1 MSDILFKLLN
11 EDTEDGSDSDC
22 LFNRFKNR
30 LFKDYAHGKRF
41 IKKNDLWMP
50 LNEITKELYGAKL
63 DREGFNNIYS
73 GLDQNGKGFITKKQF
88 GAVAKCLIMSLIT
101 YFERK
106 YPIPGREI
114 SLCLEE
120 SDLPV
125 QMEIVD
131 TLSEDEIKKL
141 KNGKKSHQNNQKK
154 AQKGRKN
161 KNKNKNVDDDI
172 LPNSSI
178 SQCDNSEN
186 NDNNNINNNKQ
197 TKKKSSKISKI
208 NNSKDISIN
217 IENKS
222 KQVDDLLI
230 DIDSEDC

>member
-11 EDTEDGSDSDC
+11 EDIEESHDGDC

-30 LFKDYAHGKRF
+30 LFKDYAQGKRF

-131 TLSEDEIKKL
+131 TLSEDEIRKL
-141 KNGKKSHQNNQKK
+141 KNDKKLHHNNHKKSK
-154 AQKGRKN
+154 KN
-161 KNKNKNVDDDI
+161 KNKKKNAS
-172 LPNSSI
+172 NSSNTLSNNTT
-178 SQCDNSEN
+178 SQCDNS
-186 NDNNNINNNKQ
+186 NKD
-197 TKKKSSKISKI
+197 
-208 NNSKDISIN
+208 KDIKNKI
-217 IENKS
+217 IMHKS
-222 KQVDDLLI
+222 KQSNDLLI
-230 DIDSEDC
+230 DIDSEDY

>member
-11 EDTEDGSDSDC
+11 EDNYGGNC

-30 LFKDYAHGKRF
+30 LFKDYAQGNKF
-41 IKKNDLWMP
+41 IKKNDLWLP

-73 GLDQNGKGFITKKQF
+73 ELDINDKGFITKKQF
-88 GAVAKCLIMSLIT
+88 GTVAKCLIMSLIT

-114 SLCLEE
+114 SLCLED

-131 TLSEDEIKKL
+131 T
-141 KNGKKSHQNNQKK
+141 
-154 AQKGRKN
+154 
-161 KNKNKNVDDDI
+161 
-172 LPNSSI
+172 
-178 SQCDNSEN
+178 
-186 NDNNNINNNKQ
+186 
-197 TKKKSSKISKI
+197 
-208 NNSKDISIN
+208 
-217 IENKS
+217 
-222 KQVDDLLI
+222 
-230 DIDSEDC
+230 

>member
-11 EDTEDGSDSDC
+11 EDTEENHDGDC

-30 LFKDYAHGKRF
+30 LFKDYAQGKRF

-131 TLSEDEIKKL
+131 TLSEDEIHKL
-141 KNGKKSHQNNQKK
+141 KSSQILTQNNKK
-154 AQKGRKN
+154 TGRKNRN
-161 KNKNKNVDDDI
+161 KNKNKQNVSDAKSKI
-172 LPNSSI
+172 PI
-178 SQCDNSEN
+178 GQCDNGN
-186 NDNNNINNNKQ
+186 GNDNTNKDNNK
-197 TKKKSSKISKI
+197 I
-208 NNSKDISIN
+208 
-217 IENKS
+217 NKS
-222 KQVDDLLI
+222 TRSKKTEDLLI
-230 DIDSEDC
+230 DIDSDEC